1 MPVGRT
7 KESYGLIAGAALAI
21 VSAGP
26 VDASERVTSDTTR
39 TQTENRSVVSTPLS
53 PAERIRAEAWSL
65 SEVEW
70 RRYESL
76 MQGIRGSIS
85 APTISPIEVL
95 GIHARDEA
103 ERRRYAEAWT
113 RMMREDVDRILAFQR
128 AYDEAGRR
136 LYPGELLID
145 PSRLP
150 ELGPE
155 TNHLGP
161 NDRVLFFTRP
171 ECPRCAAVLERLLR
185 RVEQVAGIDIYL
197 GGVPS
202 GDEQAVRD
210 WASGQGVRPAW
221 VKSRRVTLNFD
232 AGALENLTRGQAQA
246 PHLMRR
252 RGDQITPLSASAL

>member
-1 MPVGRT
+1 MPVARGNG
-7 KESYGLIAGAALAI
+7 SFGLIVSAALAI
-21 VSAGP
+21 VGTGP
-26 VDASERVTSDTTR
+26 SDATERVISNTARTPIANTTDLSTPLPPSERV
-39 TQTENRSVVSTPLS
+39 
-53 PAERIRAEAWSL
+53 RAEAWNL
-65 SEVEW
+65 SEAEW
-70 RRYESL
+70 RRYQSL

-85 APTISPIEVL
+85 PPTISPIEVL

-150 ELGPE
+150 EPE
-155 TNHLGP
+155 PEAAHLAP

-171 ECPRCAAVLERLLR
+171 DCPRCDTVLERLLR
-185 RVEQVAGIDIYL
+185 RIEQVAGIDIYL
-197 GGVPS
+197 GGVTS

-210 WASGQGVRPAW
+210 WASSRGVRPEW

-232 AGALENLTRGQAQA
+232 AGALEKLTRGQVDA

-252 RGDQITPLSASAL
+252 RRDEITALPASAL